1 MLSSKFIFTALGQV
15 IRFDIEK
22 TRTQGRTTRGV
33 RGIKRQE
40 VVGAGVEVRVQDL
53 DDGLHRICR
62 NRLVHCPC
70 LYP

>member
-1 MLSSKFIFTALGQV
+1 MLDLYKQH
-15 IRFDIEK
+15 DIAHYAHYGHEEVAQA
-22 TRTQGRTTRGV
+22 QGYIQREGEGRGARGV

-62 NRLVHCPC
+62 NR
-70 LYP
+70 